1 MSLSIRVAL
10 FASLLA
16 VVSIGVVASLEYRY
30 DTEALLHVLGDSL
43 TDVASLSANLISGD
57 IVAEIP
63 LTPDVTNPAYVAVE
77 RQLAYL
83 GDCLTFEDRRFCVL
97 VRDGDQLV
105 VVVSAAPRIAA
116 GTRLPLMPEQ
126 GPVLAGL
133 TAGHLHR
140 DDPEFGH
147 LVTAYAPIR
156 RSDGAVVGLL
166 AVETTPKEVRQHRQE
181 TLRRTAYFALVGV
194 AFATALSLLFVR
206 SLLGPVRMLVQV
218 ARRLGEGD
226 YETPVEGRGA
236 GEIGVLAGTME
247 EMRQALRQRISELD
261 NLNLDLARRVQAS
274 IIPKPQR
281 SEWMEVAVAYR
292 PLVGVGGDYA
302 HIYFAAPDVLY
313 VCIGDVTGHGV
324 PAALLVNRAHSL
336 IDQLVHLQLSPD
348 EMLRRINTAVLSS
361 FQQEATFMTFLC
373 ANINLQYGQV
383 LFANA
388 AHPPALLFR
397 RGDGEVTAERF
408 ESQCTF
414 LGIQEELVCDID
426 ALGATDLVAGDRLV
440 LYTDGLTE
448 ASRGPRQFF
457 GEEGL
462 VRVVRENFHL
472 LPQELAERLLAEAEA
487 FAGGELQ
494 DDVLVLVIHI
504 HKAGEDRPQKARAV
518 RQATTPSPSAD

>member
-1 MSLSIRVAL
+1 MSLSVRVAL

-16 VVSIGVVASLEYRY
+16 AVAIGLVTLFQYTYGAEALLDVMGAHMTSVASLASSSVSA
-30 DTEALLHVLGDSL
+30 DVHAQISL
-43 TDVASLSANLISGD
+43 PPVTSHRAYQTVYKQLMRIWRTVAS
-57 IVAEIP
+57 E
-63 LTPDVTNPAYVAVE
+63 
-77 RQLAYL
+77 
-83 GDCLTFEDRRFCVL
+83 EDRLFTL
-97 VRDGDQLV
+97 VREGGELV
-105 VVVSAAPRIAA
+105 TVVSTDQRI
-116 GTRLPLMPEQ
+116 LPGRRWPIIPELE
-126 GPVLAGL
+126 PVLAGRK
-133 TAGHLHR
+133 AVHLHR
-140 DDPEFGH
+140 DDPQLGPTIS
-147 LVTAYAPIR
+147 VYAPIR
-156 RSDGAVVGLL
+156 GSDGTTSALL
-166 AVETTPKEVRQHRQE
+166 VLESSPLMIQQHRRE
-181 TLRRTAYFALVGV
+181 MFRHIAPLALMGI
-194 AFATALSLLFVR
+194 AFAALLSVVFVR
-206 SLLGPVRMLVQV
+206 YLLGPVRELVIV
-218 ARRLGEGD
+218 AGRLGEGD

-236 GEIGVLAGTME
+236 GEIGVLASTME

-361 FQQEATFMTFLC
+361 FHQETTFMTFLC
-373 ANINLQYGQV
+373 TNINLQYRQV

-397 RGDGEVTAERF
+397 RGDGEVTTERF

-414 LGIQEELVCDID
+414 LGIGEELVCDIH

-504 HKAGEDRPQKARAV
+504 HKAGENRPQEARAV
-518 RQATTPSPSAD
+518 RPATTPSPPAD

>member
-1 MSLSIRVAL
+1 MSLRIRVAL

-16 VVSIGVVASLEYRY
+16 VVSIAVVASLEYQY
-30 DTEALLHVLGDSL
+30 DAEALLHTLGDNI
-43 TDVASLSANLISGD
+43 TDLASVAAGSIAGDVVEQIS
-57 IVAEIP
+57 
-63 LTPDVTNPAYVAVE
+63 LTPDPTHPAHVAIVE
-77 RQLAYL
+77 QLAHIQS
-83 GDCLTFEDRRFCVL
+83 GVTVEDRHFCVL
-97 VRDGDQLV
+97 VRDGDDLV
-105 VVVSAAPRIAA
+105 VVASGTPRVAI
-116 GTRLPLMPEQ
+116 GTRLPLGPEQ
-126 GPVLAGL
+126 GLVLAGL
-133 TAGHLHR
+133 MAGHLHG
-140 DDPEFGH
+140 DDPELGE

-166 AVETTPKEVRQHRQE
+166 TVQTTPREVHEHRRE
-181 TLRRTAYFALVGV
+181 TLWRTVRYALVGMG
-194 AFATALSLLFVR
+194 FAIVLSLIFVG
-206 SLLGPVRMLVQV
+206 SLLRPVRMLVQV

-236 GEIGVLAGTME
+236 GEIGVLASTME

-373 ANINLQYGQV
+373 TNINLQYRQV

-397 RGDGEVTAERF
+397 PGDGEVTTERF

-426 ALGATDLVAGDRLV
+426 ALGPTDLVAGDRLV

-448 ASRGPRQFF
+448 ASRGPRHFF

-462 VRVVRENFHL
+462 VRVVQENFHL
-472 LPQELAERLLAEAEA
+472 LPQELAERLLAEAEE

-504 HKAGEDRPQKARAV
+504 HKAGENRPQEARAV
-518 RQATTPSPSAD
+518 RQATTPSPPAD